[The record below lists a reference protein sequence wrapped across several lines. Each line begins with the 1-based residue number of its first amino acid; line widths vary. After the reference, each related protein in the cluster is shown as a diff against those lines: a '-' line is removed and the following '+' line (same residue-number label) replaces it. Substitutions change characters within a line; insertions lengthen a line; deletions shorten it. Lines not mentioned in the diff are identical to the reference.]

1 MALTRITKYLI
12 LYTVLS
18 VSLLAWSIYD
28 SLKITT
34 NFLSLISEL
43 TDGYKLSIFVNFLF
57 FSYFVV
63 GKLIIMIVFGELR
76 LIESEHL
83 LEKLPMLVINLL
95 LVVSNDDNIIF
106 NCLLLHT
113 TIFLKVFHIILIDRV
128 DLVHLR
134 VVNNSNNG
142 SLGVLSIITK
152 YTNSLYFW
160 LISITFFIDFSIAKF
175 LAYDVFQGVNSVVC
189 LLIGFQFAVQGV
201 EGLGYYTKL
210 LLNIYELIVYRNG
223 NNDILHLDGED
234 DDDDDKVWE
243 NKPYYSKSIDI
254 GSASLKAISHLACI
268 YLLTFHSSSMPISMF
283 QGTYSSIK
291 QIVHEVKQLLSFIES
306 SKRLDSQLKNATKQ
320 ELQESDNLCIIC
332 REDMYCIEDYEE
344 IYNKKMPLRKYP
356 KKLRCNHILH
366 MGCLKD
372 WLERSE
378 NCPLC
383 RRNVFKPP
391 AETPSNTTVP
401 PEANNNEIIND
412 HIIIPENNEPIAP
425 PITATGASTNN
436 FNNNPV
442 VRYPPSPLT
451 VNLGPILSIIPLDW
465 SILPINDL
473 GDGSFDLSL
482 SQYDRAN
489 LRIIDNTDVYQ
500 LTTF

>member
-1 MALTRITKYLI
+1 M
-12 LYTVLS
+12 LS
-18 VSLLAWSIYD
+18 VISLGWSIYD
-28 SLKITT
+28 SLKVTT

-57 FSYFVV
+57 FAYFLV
-63 GKLIIMIVFGELR
+63 GKIIIMAVFGELR
-76 LIESEHL
+76 LIESEHIF
-83 LEKLPMLVINLL
+83 ETLPMLVINLL

-113 TIFLKVFHIILIDRV
+113 TILSKIFHIILIDRV
-128 DLVHLR
+128 DLVHLK
-134 VVNNSNNG
+134 VVNNTNNG
-142 SLGVLSIITK
+142 NLSFLSIVTS

-160 LISITFFIDFSIAKF
+160 LASFTFFIDFSIAKF

-201 EGLGYYTKL
+201 EGLGYYSKL

-223 NNDILHLDGED
+223 GHHQSLGEEDEQDYD
-234 DDDDDKVWE
+234 DDEKVWE

-254 GSASLKAISHLACI
+254 ACAALKAISYLACI
-268 YLLTFHSSSMPISMF
+268 YLLTFHSSSSLPISMF

-291 QIVHEVKQLLSFIES
+291 QIIHEIKQLLSFIES
-306 SKRLDSQLKNATKQ
+306 SKRLDSQLKNASK
-320 ELQESDNLCIIC
+320 EDLLESDNLCIIC
-332 REDMYCIEDYEE
+332 REDMLCVDEYEQL
-344 IYNKKMPLRKYP
+344 YNKKMPLRKYP

-383 RRNVFKPP
+383 RRNVFKPQT
-391 AETPSNTTVP
+391 ETPPTSAVP
-401 PEANNNEIIND
+401 PETNHEVDND
-412 HIIIPENNEPIAP
+412 NVIIPGNNGLATP
-425 PITATGASTNN
+425 PTASTETTHN
-436 FNNNPV
+436 FNDNPII
-442 VRYPPSPLT
+442 RYPPPPLLVNISPS
-451 VNLGPILSIIPLDW
+451 LSIIPMDW
-465 SILPINDL
+465 SILPINEIA
-473 GDGSFDLSL
+473 DGTFDLTL

-489 LRIIDNTDVYQ
+489 LRIIDNTEIYQ